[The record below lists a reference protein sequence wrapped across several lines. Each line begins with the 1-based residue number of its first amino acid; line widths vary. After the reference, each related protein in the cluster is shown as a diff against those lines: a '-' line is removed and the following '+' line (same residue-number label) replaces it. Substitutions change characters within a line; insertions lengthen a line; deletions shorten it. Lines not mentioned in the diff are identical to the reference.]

1 MVTTIGPAVG
11 AKAQLGYSEE
21 SKWGYPK
28 SPPANF
34 FEFTSEGIVSEFTN
48 LVSAALRTDRSVHK
62 QRIGTEAAGGDIAFE
77 LAPEG
82 YGTMFKHGLGKVRT
96 RRLDIACIV
105 VYDAASGDT
114 ITCDGTSIRA
124 DGGAAGDWT
133 HTWGVDGNNAQDLI
147 DTINAAAAEGWTA
160 YAPWGD
166 GNGVFNDSSP
176 GASSGYFCYD
186 YANKTSATDT
196 LGTYDYGHSSNN
208 HPIYDGSNHRLEALS
223 TVEIGQD
230 DAGNSTVI
238 FPIFYKYGVYE
249 HAIETFDHLPE
260 VTEGLTLEVGRD
272 VAAFN
277 YYGSK
282 VNTLGLTATPGEFV
296 TGTVN
301 FMSKG
306 ASTVG
311 DPVADSGNTGW
322 QAPIIEVFYSGAILT
337 GTVQVTFAS
346 ATGLFTLSDN
356 NGNFYQFVLTRG
368 TCDHAGYYHH
378 VSTIG
383 GFVDFLTTESN
394 DLFTIV
400 HKPAANYAGS
410 SSDIADSGGA
420 QTIDGSTSYTFD
432 WDTTLDADAVPL
444 FRGDYIG
451 QDAGVSTRFWVR
463 IAAGGTGFE
472 GANDSAFTNP
482 STEVTITKGEWHNL
496 LYNDGSTDIDTGF
509 EVMFPVGS
517 TLNAGD
523 IWYIDSF
530 KDENASATYS
540 TLDQFV
546 GAQGSVTL
554 DGVTHPVMGLSF
566 TINNNLFGDKYEL
579 GDKQRKALKE
589 QQMAVEGSITVEFDD
604 LDLYRRFVN
613 GVAAEMEFCF
623 TSDEYI
629 TSDDGVASDQKYC
642 LELYFPNLKYSGT
655 TPVAGGPEIITT
667 DFPFIALYDD
677 EDGVPNCRITLTNHV
692 PYI

>member
-11 AKAQLGYSEE
+11 AKAQLGYAEE

-28 SPPANF
+28 SPPTNF

-48 LVSAALRTDRSVHK
+48 LISAALRTDRSVHR

-77 LAPEG
+77 MAPEG

-96 RRLDIACIV
+96 KRLDLAAV
-105 VYDAASGDT
+105 LVYNDAAHAGALPTVTIDGSGITSLGAATAQLAYAFGASDT
-114 ITCDGTSIRA
+114 CQAMITALDGT
-124 DGGAAGDWT
+124 AGW
-133 HTWGVDGNNAQDLI
+133 
-147 DTINAAAAEGWTA
+147 ECF
-160 YAPWGD
+160 APWGD
-166 GNGVFNDSSP
+166 GTDTATG
-176 GASSGYFCYD
+176 GYFARSL
-186 YANKTSATDT
+186 ANKGSSTKT
-196 LGTYDYGHSSNN
+196 LGTSDYGHSSQN
-208 HPIYDGSNHRLEALS
+208 HPVSTSGSVGLLEAAAAIP
-223 TVEIGQD
+223 IGLD
-230 DAGNSTVI
+230 DSGNYTVI
-238 FPIFYKYGVYE
+238 FPIFYKYGIYE
-249 HAIETFDHLPE
+249 HVIETFDDLPE
-260 VTEGLTLEVGRD
+260 VTEGITLEVGRD

-282 VNTLGLTATPGEFV
+282 VNTLGLNATPGEFV

-301 FMSKG
+301 FMAKG

-311 DPVADSGNTGW
+311 DPVANSGNTGW
-322 QAPIIEVFYSGAILT
+322 SAPILEVFYSGAILT
-337 GTVQVTFAS
+337 GTVTIQYDDSVDVFAL
-346 ATGLFTLSDN
+346 ADG
-356 NGNFYQFVLTRG
+356 NGNFYQFSGARG
-368 TCDHAGYYHH
+368 TCDHDGYYHH
-378 VSTIG
+378 VSIVG
-383 GFVDFLTTESN
+383 GLVDFIETESH
-394 DLFTIV
+394 DLFTTV
-400 HKPAANYAGS
+400 HKPAVNYAGS
-410 SSDIADSGGA
+410 TVDIENTGGA
-420 QTIDGSTSYTFD
+420 QTIDGSTSYTFA
-432 WDTTLDADAVPL
+432 WDSTLDASVVPL

-463 IAAGGTGFE
+463 IAGGGTGFE
-472 GANDSAFTNP
+472 GANDAAFTNP
-482 STEVTITKGEWHNL
+482 SAEVTITKGEWHNI
-496 LYNDGSTDIDTGF
+496 LYNDGTTDIDTGF
-509 EVMFPVGS
+509 EIMFPVGS

-523 IWYIDSF
+523 IWYIDTF
-530 KDENASATYS
+530 KDENAGATYS

-554 DGVTHPVMGLSF
+554 DGSSHPVMGLSF

-642 LELYFPNLKYSGT
+642 MELYFPNLKYSGT

-667 DFPFIALYDD
+667 DFPFVALYDD
-677 EDGVPNCRITLTNHV
+677 EDGVPNCRVTLTNHM